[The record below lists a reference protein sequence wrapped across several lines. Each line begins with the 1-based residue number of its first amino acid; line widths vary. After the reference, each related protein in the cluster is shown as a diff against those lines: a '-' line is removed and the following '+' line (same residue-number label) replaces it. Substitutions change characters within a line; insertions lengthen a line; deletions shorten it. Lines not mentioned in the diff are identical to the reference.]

1 MPVAIAYF
9 RNGIQKMD
17 VPSIADRNSA
27 LRLRSAAE
35 PMKMIFIEIR
45 SKI

>member
-17 VPSIADRNSA
+17 VPSVTDRNSA
-27 LRLRSAAE
+27 LRSAAE